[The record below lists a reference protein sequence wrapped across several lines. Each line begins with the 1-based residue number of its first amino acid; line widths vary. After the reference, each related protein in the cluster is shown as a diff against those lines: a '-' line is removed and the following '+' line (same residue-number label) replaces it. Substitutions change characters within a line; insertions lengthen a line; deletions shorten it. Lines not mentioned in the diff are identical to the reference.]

1 MFYLNRKEARL
12 VVLQRIELISN
23 FIKKIRKL
31 FGRYIF
37 SNFISKYFLDTK
49 VIGQAYYNDMN
60 EEFKKIEKYINSK
73 NQNFLSIGSGLGGLE
88 LIIDKKIDVS
98 SFSFIEKNYVS
109 KKVKY
114 GWDISNKEA
123 YNDLNIQK
131 KFLIK
136 NGMDSSKLNIFDY
149 DKDKLPSNKFDIII
163 SLYSLD
169 YHYDF
174 NIYSKYLKKISHNK
188 TKIIFDTIR
197 FNYFQN
203 VFDKVVVMSE
213 RTKNIHS
220 SKRIICSKFL
230 D

>member
-60 EEFKKIEKYINSK
+60 EEFKEIEKYINSK

-109 KKVKY
+109 KK
-114 GWDISNKEA
+114 NK
-123 YNDLNIQK
+123 IWM
-131 KFLIK
+131 
-136 NGMDSSKLNIFDY
+136 G
-149 DKDKLPSNKFDIII
+149 
-163 SLYSLD
+163 
-169 YHYDF
+169 
-174 NIYSKYLKKISHNK
+174 
-188 TKIIFDTIR
+188 
-197 FNYFQN
+197 
-203 VFDKVVVMSE
+203 
-213 RTKNIHS
+213 
-220 SKRIICSKFL
+220 
-230 D
+230 